1 MYNLLISLA
10 IGVAV
15 ALALALGTNLGAV
28 AAIFPG
34 LLAAAVAYF
43 VLARRTFKKVEAIFE
58 VVQREAQAQK
68 LEKAVQTLQ
77 GGFALAPWQFLV
89 ASQLHAQIGMLLYI
103 RQDVD
108 AALPHLEKSF
118 SRHWIARGMLGAARY
133 RRRDLEG
140 ATKVL
145 EDAVKVNKKEGV
157 LWAVYA
163 WVLEKEGRHEEAIR
177 VLGRGAAANP
187 SDEKLK
193 AGLQA
198 LQNGKKLKLGK
209 VYQEQWFQFRLEDPP
224 PQFVGGGGF
233 RGNRRAIY
241 RG

>member
-224 PQFVGGGGF
+224 PQFVGGGF